1 MLNFPKMN
9 FGSAGENSGTAPA
22 EGKDSATESAEPSEI
37 RDGAERLANEL
48 NEYLVKGAQKSFA
61 GDSPPLSDEA
71 VADLQLKTA
80 RKLREVRSGMLV
92 VLSLDECCWP
102 LS

>member
-9 FGSAGENSGTAPA
+9 FGSVGENSGTAPA
-22 EGKDSATESAEPSEI
+22 EGKDSATESAEI

-48 NEYLVKGAQKSFA
+48 DEYLVKGAQKSFA